1 MKTGLG
7 HRGLGPGSNHGW
19 IYIQWYIRSYKAY
32 LVVYDATCVT
42 NYCLIQFLWIA
53 LDAVNWTIYITVF
66 QFNGSNSCMVA
77 RHVNVDALILHLP
90 RPRHLHV
97 LPSAIDTSLFTH
109 IFYTFLS
116 PSNETYRFEVSA
128 STAALLSN
136 FTSSPSRKTPRVK
149 TLISIGGGEAGP
161 SLYAQ
166 MASSAATREALI
178 DSSIWVARRIGFDG
192 LDLDWEFPENPAQ
205 MDDFSKL
212 LAES

>member
-1 MKTGLG
+1 MSTLTRSSSTFLVLAIFMSFVSAERSAASPLPVKGAYY
-7 HRGLGPGSNHGW
+7 PSWFNHTFP
-19 IYIQWYIRSYKAY
+19 A
-32 LVVYDATCVT
+32 
-42 NYCLIQFLWIA
+42 
-53 LDAVNWTIYITVF
+53 
-66 QFNGSNSCMVA
+66 
-77 RHVNVDALILHLP
+77 
-90 RPRHLHV
+90 
-97 LPSAIDTSLFTH
+97 SAIDTSLFTH

-116 PSNETYRFEVSA
+116 PSNEIYRFEVSA

-136 FTSSPSRKTPRVK
+136 FTSSLSRKTPRVK

-205 MDDFSKL
+205 TDDFSKL